1 MPIMKEGRQPIA
13 KTTPDDS
20 EKALNRIGQV
30 LNEMLQ
36 RHDYPEDV
44 AVIVNNYIRN
54 WVAEWKAQDVSKSK
68 YSFAEFN
75 NSGIAGFD
83 GHLANAQMNALR
95 RGRGTDKLLAPGKS
109 G

>member
-1 MPIMKEGRQPIA
+1 MPIMKEGRQPLA
-13 KTTPDDS
+13 KITLDDS
-20 EKALNRIGQV
+20 DKALGRIGQIM
-30 LNEMLQ
+30 NEMIS

-44 AVIVNNYIRN
+44 ALIVGGYIRN
-54 WVAEWKAQDVSKSK
+54 WVADWKKQGVSKSK

-83 GHLANAQMNALR
+83 SHLANAQMNALR
-95 RGRGTDKLLAPGKS
+95 RGRGTDKLLSPGKS

>member
-54 WVAEWKAQDVSKSK
+54 WVSDWKAQDVSKSK

-75 NSGIAGFD
+75 NSGIAGFNSQ
-83 GHLANAQMNALR
+83 LANAQMNALR

>member
-13 KTTPDDS
+13 KITSDDS
-20 EKALNRIGQV
+20 EKALGRIGQV

-36 RHDYPEDV
+36 RHDYPEYV

-54 WVAEWKAQDVSKSK
+54 WVSDWKAQDVSKSK

-75 NSGIAGFD
+75 NSGIAGFNSQ
-83 GHLANAQMNALR
+83 LANAQMNALR
-95 RGRGTDKLLAPGKS
+95 RGRGSDQLLAPGKS
-109 G
+109 D

>member
-20 EKALNRIGQV
+20 EKARNRIGQV

-54 WVAEWKAQDVSKSK
+54 WVSDWKAQDVSKSK

-75 NSGIAGFD
+75 NSGIAGFNSQ
-83 GHLANAQMNALR
+83 LANAQMNALR
-95 RGRGTDKLLAPGKS
+95 RGRGSDQLLAPGKS
-109 G
+109 D

>member
-13 KTTPDDS
+13 KTTPDNS
-20 EKALNRIGQV
+20 EKALGRIGQIM
-30 LNEMLQ
+30 NEMLQ

-54 WVAEWKAQDVSKSK
+54 WVSDWKAQDVSKSK

-75 NSGIAGFD
+75 NSGIAGFNSQ
-83 GHLANAQMNALR
+83 LANARMNALKR
-95 RGRGTDKLLAPGKS
+95 SRGTDKLLAPGKS
-109 G
+109 D

>member
-54 WVAEWKAQDVSKSK
+54 WVSDWKAQDVSKSK

-75 NSGIAGFD
+75 NSGIAGFNSQ
-83 GHLANAQMNALR
+83 LANARMNALKR
-95 RGRGTDKLLAPGKS
+95 SRGTDKLLAPGKS
-109 G
+109 D

>member
-30 LNEMLQ
+30 MNEMLQ

-54 WVAEWKAQDVSKSK
+54 WVSDWKAQDVSKSK

-75 NSGIAGFD
+75 NSGIAGFNNQ
-83 GHLANAQMNALR
+83 LANAQMNALR

>member
-20 EKALNRIGQV
+20 EKSLNRIGQV
-30 LNEMLQ
+30 MNEMLQ

-54 WVAEWKAQDVSKSK
+54 WVSDWKAQDVSKSK

-75 NSGIAGFD
+75 FTCSSLFSLSNFSLSAI
-83 GHLANAQMNALR
+83 NV
-95 RGRGTDKLLAPGKS
+95 S
-109 G
+109 IV

>member
-30 LNEMLQ
+30 MNEMLQ

-54 WVAEWKAQDVSKSK
+54 WVSDWKAQDVSKSK
-68 YSFAEFN
+68 YSFAEYIK
-75 NSGIAGFD
+75 SGISGFNRQ
-83 GHLANAQMNALR
+83 LANALMNALR
-95 RGRGTDKLLAPGKS
+95 RGRGSDQLLAPGKS
-109 G
+109 V

>member
-1 MPIMKEGRQPIA
+1 MQIMKEGRQPIA
-13 KTTPDDS
+13 KPTPDDS

-54 WVAEWKAQDVSKSK
+54 WVSDWKAQDVSKSK

-75 NSGIAGFD
+75 NSGIAGFNSQ
-83 GHLANAQMNALR
+83 LANAQMNALR
-95 RGRGTDKLLAPGKS
+95 RGRGSDQLLAPGKS
-109 G
+109 D